1 MRATYRIDP
10 LNASDITTVA
20 QLHEKAFPDFFL
32 SSLGAGF
39 LSEFYRG
46 FLGDPSAVSL
56 VARDADDKIR
66 GAAVGTLEPEGFFG
80 RLVRRRLLAFAL
92 VSARATVHTPQVAPR
107 LLRALRYRGD
117 APSDTAGA
125 LLSSICVDP
134 SSRGSGLGSALLT
147 QWTREVGARGGHHAY
162 LTTDATHNQST
173 NRFYQS
179 AGWDLESQ
187 FVTREGRPM
196 NRYSRAVRHTASMN

>member
-1 MRATYRIDP
+1 MRATFRIAALD
-10 LNASDITTVA
+10 ACDITSVA
-20 QLHEKAFPDFFL
+20 RLHEKAFPDFFL

-39 LSEFYRG
+39 LGEFYRG

-56 VARDADDKIR
+56 VARDADNQVR
-66 GAAVGTLEPEGFFG
+66 GAVVGTLEPEGFFG

-92 VSARATVHTPQVAPR
+92 VSARATVRTPEVAPR

-134 SSRGSGLGSALLT
+134 CSRGSGLGSALLS
-147 QWTREVGARGGHHAY
+147 QWVQEVAARGGHHAY
-162 LTTDATHNQST
+162 LTTDATDNQAT
-173 NRFYQS
+173 NRFYRS
-179 AGWDLESQ
+179 AGWDLDSQ

-196 NRYSRAVRHTASMN
+196 NRYSTAVLP